1 MPPPPAPWGVWL
13 TQTMQRLRQH
23 DLLRV
28 LRPVLPAEGTSA
40 SPVRV
45 RVAAST
51 RDAWLGDSTAPTAA
65 PGPGDRLHELTLFST
80 NDYLGLST
88 HAGVKEAVCAAVA
101 RHGMGPRASSLVAGH
116 TQAQRDL
123 ELQLAALKGHED
135 AVLLPCGFSANLA
148 VAAVLAADDE
158 VDVFSDALNHASI
171 IDGLRLATRR
181 STHGR
186 GQGVRVFVYQHSDM
200 AHLQELLSAS
210 TAARKLVITDTLF
223 SMDGDFAPMQ
233 ALLALRQ
240 QHGFLLAVDDAH
252 ATLVCERS
260 RRTRGVAAEA
270 AAEVAALCKQAD
282 VVVGTMSK
290 ALGSQGG
297 FVCCSRE
304 MRSALINLGRPLI
317 YSTALPVPIVA
328 ASAAA
333 ISACQ
338 VDASIRE
345 RLWERVAQFE
355 RLTGLAAS
363 SPIIPVVLGPE
374 AAALDASRKLLLS
387 GMHVPAIRPPTV
399 EPGTARL
406 RVALSAAHS
415 EEDVV
420 QLARALK
427 DTGVLALALSNKCH
441 SMADASPGACSAR
454 QQQVRYDVKC

>member
-1 MPPPPAPWGVWL
+1 M
-13 TQTMQRLRQH
+13 
-23 DLLRV
+23 
-28 LRPVLPAEGTSA
+28 
-40 SPVRV
+40 

-270 AAEVAALCKQAD
+270 AAEKARLEAEAASGSLFRKGSVLGKMAGSFVGGGADGGADGAGGKAGGLVSKFVGRRLTTLAGRAKQNLAD
-282 VVVGTMSK
+282 RSIVGG
-290 ALGSQGG
+290 A
-297 FVCCSRE
+297 
-304 MRSALINLGRPLI
+304 
-317 YSTALPVPIVA
+317 A
-328 ASAAA
+328 ASATQ
-333 ISACQ
+333 SS
-338 VDASIRE
+338 SIGRRVSSVIPR
-345 RLWERVAQFE
+345 RLSKMF
-355 RLTGLAAS
+355 G
-363 SPIIPVVLGPE
+363 
-374 AAALDASRKLLLS
+374 
-387 GMHVPAIRPPTV
+387 
-399 EPGTARL
+399 
-406 RVALSAAHS
+406 
-415 EEDVV
+415 
-420 QLARALK
+420 
-427 DTGVLALALSNKCH
+427 
-441 SMADASPGACSAR
+441 
-454 QQQVRYDVKC
+454 